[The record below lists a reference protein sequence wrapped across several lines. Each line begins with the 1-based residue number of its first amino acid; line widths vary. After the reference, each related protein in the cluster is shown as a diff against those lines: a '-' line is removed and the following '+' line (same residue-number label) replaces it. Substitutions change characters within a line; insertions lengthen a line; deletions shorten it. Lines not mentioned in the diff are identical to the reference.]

1 MKKDKIL
8 KGFIIGILVIIIAIV
23 AAMFTTGKFDVFK
36 KEKVTEPTT
45 IPVTETTTV
54 PVSGRP
60 KTQVPSSIVAAVYSE
75 YTDKSS
81 SEIAEFLKF
90 GFNTVI
96 FDLTEENAD
105 KVASLLETA
114 KANKLYFGIRA
125 DISENTDYAVS
136 FSEKYNTD
144 FIILDGIDES
154 IGNYT
159 ATISEI
165 CNKIKAND
173 SLIKIGIEPTYSSK
187 ASGSL
192 TVLTAMGKADFVF
205 LVHKVGQESAF
216 DAAQTVWN
224 EKTSPL
230 WLCHDLTGISK
241 YTTEKASEMIEIISK
256 SADMSLCKALS
267 FYPYSE
273 ISKASGTNA
282 EIVLNYI
289 QKRDTYLLDKEF
301 KITNHKNTSFTVEQ
315 SSVTFSGTSSPA
327 YDLLCNGQKMTVA
340 KTGDFSVDCELSPG
354 KNTITFEHKGKTYKY
369 TITYKIKLLKS
380 VSPSEDIS
388 VPGEMMI
395 EVSAVAH
402 KKATLNV
409 TWNGKSYPMT
419 LADSGNEEDKSID
432 KESDFGTF
440 TASLTAPKGT
450 SKVQKL
456 GKYKVTAKYSGLTET
471 MNGANISVSANE
483 IVVPPPP
490 PPTSATT
497 TITKATT
504 TEKVVTTVESPSE
517 TAGVSSTDKDNPQ
530 TQTGTVTAESSAVS
544 TTKEPESGITSQQT
558 PTLSDKDRLQK
569 YFYTEN
575 YGLGTATICEII
587 EDYVET
593 YPGNT
598 TSTFSVPDCS
608 PLLKGTVDYVK
619 TSSTFDGDKF
629 YILSSGIKVEE
640 HREERLASG
649 KEGKITHV
657 SIKSGYVMPKNS
669 IKVVSSGTSNGKT
682 IIKLDMN
689 RPVAFNAKLL
699 GQSYSSYN
707 SRPVRVSTLNC
718 TGIEFAFSDTLN
730 AEGNINVSNGVCTGG
745 KWTSDTAKSTVT
757 LTLELANKGKFYGF
771 HYEYDK
777 DGYLVITIKHKPSSS
792 LSGYTI
798 MLDPGHG
805 GIDGGAPCAVSSSS
819 FGTEKHINL
828 SLATKIKDLL
838 EAEGAKVIMTRTTD
852 KWVCY
857 TERNEAVRNAEPDM
871 FIAVHCDSSTSASAM
886 GTSAYY
892 YRAYSQPLAK
902 AVHESIVNA
911 YKTKIYADKPE
922 STLSKISR
930 GSDFYAFR
938 VTRVE
943 ECPAILIEYGFVS
956 NISECQVLQEAG
968 NRDILAAA
976 TVEGIKN
983 FISAN

>member
-8 KGFIIGILVIIIAIV
+8 IGAIIGILVVIIAIV
-23 AAMFTTGKFDVFK
+23 AAMFATGKFDVFK
-36 KEKVTEPTT
+36 KDGTTETT
-45 IPVTETTTV
+45 AIPVTETTTEIQ
-54 PVSGRP
+54 PTGRP
-60 KTQVPSSIVAAVYSE
+60 KTPVPSSIVAAVYSDYSE
-75 YTDKSS
+75 TDN
-81 SEIAEFLKF
+81 SELANFAKL

-96 FDLTEENAD
+96 FDVNEENTD
-105 KVASLLETA
+105 KVAALLETA
-114 KANKLYFGIRA
+114 KVLNLYHGIRA
-125 DISENTDYAVS
+125 DISEKSDYAVS
-136 FSEKYNTD
+136 FIENYNAD
-144 FIILDGIDES
+144 FIILSGLDET
-154 IGNYT
+154 IGNYFSLMT
-159 ATISEI
+159 ETCE
-165 CNKIKAND
+165 KIKSID
-173 SLIKIGIEPTYSSK
+173 SDMQTGIEPVYVSK
-187 ASGSL
+187 ASDPLIMLTSL
-192 TVLTAMGKADFVF
+192 GKADFVF
-205 LVHKVGQESAF
+205 LSHKSGQDSSFET
-216 DAAQTVWN
+216 AQTLWN

-230 WLCHDLTGISK
+230 WLCHDLKGISS
-241 YTTEKASEMIEIISK
+241 YSTDKASKMIETISK
-256 SADMSLCKALS
+256 SADMSLCKALA
-267 FYPYSE
+267 FTPYSE
-273 ISKASGTNA
+273 IAKASGTSA

-301 KITNHKNTSFTVEQ
+301 KITNHQKTSFTVEQ
-315 SSVTFSGTSSPA
+315 SSVTFRGTSSPA
-327 YDLLCNGQKMTVA
+327 YDLLCNGQKLTVA
-340 KTGDFSVDCELSPG
+340 KTGDFSVDCQLSPG
-354 KNTITFEHKGKTYKY
+354 KNTIKFEHKGKTYNY
-369 TITYKIKLLKS
+369 EVTYKIKLLKS

-402 KKATLNV
+402 KSAALTV
-409 TWNGKSYPMT
+409 TWNGKSYPMS
-419 LADSGNEEDKSID
+419 LADIGSEEDTVD
-432 KESDFGTF
+432 KESDFRTF
-440 TASLTAPKGT
+440 TASLTAPEGT
-450 SKVQKL
+450 DKVQKL
-456 GKYKVTAKYSGLTET
+456 GKYKVTAKYSGLTES

-483 IVVPPPP
+483 IVVPTP
-490 PPTSATT
+490 PPTTQKPATT
-497 TITKATT
+497 TA
-504 TEKVVTTVESPSE
+504 KVVTTTQKPTEAVSE
-517 TAGVSSTDKDNPQ
+517 TVSGSNASQSENGSSVQDNSTHT
-530 TQTGTVTAESSAVS
+530 TQMETTVS
-544 TTKEPESGITSQQT
+544 TQQT

-587 EDYVET
+587 EDYVEA

-640 HREERLASG
+640 YREERLASG
-649 KEGKITHV
+649 KEGKINHV

-669 IKVVSSGTSNGKT
+669 IKVVSSGTSNGNT
-682 IIKLDMN
+682 VIKLDMN
-689 RPVAFNAKLL
+689 RAVAFNAKLL
-699 GQSYSSYN
+699 GQTYTNYN
-707 SRPVRVSTLNC
+707 GRPVRVSSLNC
-718 TGIEFAFSDTLN
+718 TGIEFVFSDTSN
-730 AEGNINVSNGVCTGG
+730 AEGNISVSNGVCTGG
-745 KWTSDTAKSTVT
+745 KWTSDSSKSTVT

-805 GIDGGAPCAVSSSS
+805 GIDPGAICAVSSSS
-819 FGTEKHINL
+819 FGNEKDINL

-838 EAEGAKVIMTRTTD
+838 EAEGAKVVMTRTTD

-857 TERNEAVRNAEPDM
+857 TDRNDAVRNAEPDM
-871 FIAVHCDSSTSASAM
+871 FIAVHCDSSTTASAM

-922 STLSKISR
+922 STLSKVSR

-956 NISECQVLQEAG
+956 NISECQVLQDAG

-976 TVEGIKN
+976 TVEGIKKY
-983 FISAN
+983 ISAS